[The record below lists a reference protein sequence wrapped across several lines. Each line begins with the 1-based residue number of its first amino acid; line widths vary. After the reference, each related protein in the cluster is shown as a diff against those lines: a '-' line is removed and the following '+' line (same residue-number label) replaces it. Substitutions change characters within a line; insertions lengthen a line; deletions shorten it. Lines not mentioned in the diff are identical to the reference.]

1 MDRFGAANGRPNI
14 FSSNAPFP
22 VLSDKSTSSTTP
34 FAHDDRLGSFTSSST
49 SFCDGNN
56 ASLRGS
62 LPGASADIPA
72 LPSVQQPSGDTR
84 KEKATQKTSQSSS
97 HFPAAVAER
106 SGSRGTRNSDDDGGG
121 GGDGGGS
128 GRHQDPAEGAASCQC
143 VPIAPKSQLCCGG
156 MFILPFYL
164 PQEWRE
170 PLAKAAEALKHPIAI
185 ATLVMIGM
193 LTVSGALLF
202 FTLTGMWRA
211 LGGTEEKLW
220 FEFSNQILNGVC
232 TVSCLVMHPLRC
244 YYVVQ
249 LVRWNRID
257 VASLRALLSAAGA
270 FVAKPDERF
279 HMSVVLTLLQLN
291 CIFQYAIEVILWTI
305 PEPQRPVPLI
315 AFLVC
320 IALGSPF
327 TAGLYCIF
335 SPLGWATADPP
346 VRRSFRSFGKSST
359 GSHKSVSESHS
370 VAGESQGAK
379 ATPCA
384 LCDGVIAG
392 EGKAEVV
399 VVVAD
404 GQAHGE
410 TGKQSGEEQQCA
422 EAEEPSLA
430 EGGKPPAPRRFGE
443 YEELLAGEGHRTL
456 KDPKQWRIPVW
467 QPEGERSD
475 DEKLQQEGPQWQ
487 GTVFDCCAGGWRSAV
502 SSTVCC
508 FCVHGRHVERAG
520 FGNRIVF
527 TATFIFFIFGPI
539 VIFTMGARNTPNTT
553 MQWFVFSLG
562 VLGSFLGVTYGGYWR
577 WKVRRTFLLQEQVW
591 CCGHKAATDF
601 ASWYV
606 LPCCSLCQEVRT
618 VRHYRFHMLP
628 HLPDETPG
636 EEQGAGQG
644 KAVKGDGE
652 TLEYRCRGCGEM
664 KGVEGGG
671 GKAAM
676 QAPAVEALTNLAH
689 EWDDVRDAS
698 TWMKGRDCDSMD
710 HVKCDGDGRVIALTF
725 KAWAL
730 NGSLPTALLA
740 LSHLKDLAHPIVLPF
755 SLTPVI
761 SNTHPCF
768 YCPFSVFACAGYL
781 AAHRIDLKGLSNLQQ
796 LTRLSL
802 SNNYLLTSQLDGLS
816 QLQKLQSL
824 SLEGNYRLE
833 SLPVGLSQ
841 LQKLQSL

>member
-1 MDRFGAANGRPNI
+1 MDRFAAPNGRPSNT
-14 FSSNAPFP
+14 FSTNAPFP
-22 VLSDKSTSSTTP
+22 VLSDESTSSTTP
-34 FAHDDRLGSFTSSST
+34 FANDDHLGSSASPSSS
-49 SFCDGNN
+49 FRDGND
-56 ASLRGS
+56 ASLCGS
-62 LPGASADIPA
+62 LPSATAEVPSTA
-72 LPSVQQPSGDTR
+72 APHSVQQPSRDAR
-84 KEKATQKTSQSSS
+84 KENVMRNTSKSAS
-97 HFPAAVAER
+97 HSPAAVAEQ
-106 SGSRGTRNSDDDGGG
+106 SDSRGTRNSDDDGGG

-128 GRHQDPAEGAASCQC
+128 GRHQDPVEGASSSQC
-143 VPIAPKSQLCCGG
+143 VPIAPKSQLCCGDT
-156 MFILPFYL
+156 FILPFYL

-193 LTVSGALLF
+193 LTISGALLF

-211 LGGTEEKLW
+211 FGGTEEKLW

-244 YYVVQ
+244 YYAVQ
-249 LVRWNRID
+249 LVRWNRVD

-279 HMSVVLTLLQLN
+279 HMAVVLTLLQLN

-327 TAGLYCIF
+327 TAGLYCMF

-346 VRRSFRSFGKSST
+346 VRRSFRSFGMSGT
-359 GSHKSVSESHS
+359 GSHKSVSKSHS

-379 ATPCA
+379 ATQCA
-384 LCDGVIAG
+384 LCDGVIAC
-392 EGKAEVV
+392 EGKMEV

-410 TGKQSGEEQQCA
+410 TGKQRAGVMRGEEQQSA
-422 EAEEPSLA
+422 EGEGPSLA

-443 YEELLAGEGHRTL
+443 YEEILPREGKRTL

-467 QPEGERSD
+467 RPEGERSD
-475 DEKLQQEGPQWQ
+475 DEKPQRERPQWQ
-487 GTVFDCCAGGWRSAV
+487 GTVFDCCAGGWWSAL
-502 SSTVCC
+502 SATICC

-539 VIFTMGARNTPNTT
+539 VIFTMGSRNTPNTI

-562 VLGSFLGVTYGGYWR
+562 VLGSILGVTYGGYWR

-618 VRHYRFHMLP
+618 VRHYRLHMLP
-628 HLPDETPG
+628 HLPDETSG
-636 EEQGAGQG
+636 EAQAAGQG
-644 KAVKGDGE
+644 KAVKVDGE
-652 TLEYRCRGCGEM
+652 VHHEYRCRGCGEL
-664 KGVEGGG
+664 KGVGGG
-671 GKAAM
+671 GKATM
-676 QAPAVEALTNLAH
+676 QAPSGVIMEQ
-689 EWDDVRDAS
+689 
-698 TWMKGRDCDSMD
+698 GR
-710 HVKCDGDGRVIALTF
+710 
-725 KAWAL
+725 
-730 NGSLPTALLA
+730 
-740 LSHLKDLAHPIVLPF
+740 
-755 SLTPVI
+755 
-761 SNTHPCF
+761 
-768 YCPFSVFACAGYL
+768 
-781 AAHRIDLKGLSNLQQ
+781 
-796 LTRLSL
+796 
-802 SNNYLLTSQLDGLS
+802 
-816 QLQKLQSL
+816 
-824 SLEGNYRLE
+824 
-833 SLPVGLSQ
+833 
-841 LQKLQSL
+841 

>member
-22 VLSDKSTSSTTP
+22 VLSDVSTSSTTP
-34 FAHDDRLGSFTSSST
+34 FAHDDRLGSFASSST
-49 SFCDGNN
+49 SFRDGNN

-62 LPGASADIPA
+62 LPGATADIPPMA
-72 LPSVQQPSGDTR
+72 APHSVQQPSGDTR
-84 KEKATQKTSQSSS
+84 KENEARKTSRSSGLS
-97 HFPAAVAER
+97 SAAVAER
-106 SGSRGTRNSDDDGGG
+106 SDSQGTRDSDDDDGGG
-121 GGDGGGS
+121 GGDGGEE
-128 GRHQDPAEGAASCQC
+128 RHQDPAEGTSSCHC
-143 VPIAPKSQLCCGG
+143 VPIAPKGPPCCGDT
-156 MFILPFYL
+156 FILPFYL

-202 FTLTGMWRA
+202 FTLTGMWKA
-211 LGGTEEKLW
+211 FGGTEEKLW

-249 LVRWNRID
+249 LVRWNRVD

-335 SPLGWATADPP
+335 SPLGWATAEPP
-346 VRRSFRSFGKSST
+346 VRKSFRSFGMRST
-359 GSHKSVSESHS
+359 ESHKSVSESHS
-370 VAGESQGAK
+370 GAGESQGAK

-392 EGKAEVV
+392 EGKMEV

-404 GQAHGE
+404 GQAHRDAE
-410 TGKQSGEEQQCA
+410 KQRAGVVECGEEQQCA
-422 EAEEPSLA
+422 EAEEPPLA
-430 EGGKPPAPRRFGE
+430 ESKELPKRRRFGE
-443 YEELLAGEGHRTL
+443 YHEIVAGEGERTL

-467 QPEGERSD
+467 RPEGERSD
-475 DEKLQQEGPQWQ
+475 DEKLQRERPQWQ
-487 GTVFDCCAGGWRSAV
+487 GSAFDCCADGCWSAV
-502 SSTVCC
+502 SATIFC

-539 VIFTMGARNTPNTT
+539 VIFTMGARNIPNTT

-636 EEQGAGQG
+636 EVQGAEQG
-644 KAVKGDGE
+644 KAVKADGE
-652 TLEYRCRGCGEM
+652 THEYRCRGCGEL
-664 KGVEGGG
+664 KGMEGGG
-671 GKAAM
+671 GEAAM
-676 QAPAVEALTNLAH
+676 QAPSAKSSRENTGEPEYTHGRPSMGWWAAKGTLRGVLMATRAAVVALVVARCCMPLARAAP
-689 EWDDVRDAS
+689 VVDAES
-698 TWMKGRDCDSMD
+698 K
-710 HVKCDGDGRVIALTF
+710 
-725 KAWAL
+725 
-730 NGSLPTALLA
+730 
-740 LSHLKDLAHPIVLPF
+740 PF
-755 SLTPVI
+755 S
-761 SNTHPCF
+761 
-768 YCPFSVFACAGYL
+768 
-781 AAHRIDLKGLSNLQQ
+781 R
-796 LTRLSL
+796 
-802 SNNYLLTSQLDGLS
+802 
-816 QLQKLQSL
+816 
-824 SLEGNYRLE
+824 E
-833 SLPVGLSQ
+833 
-841 LQKLQSL
+841 